1 MHFALLRPL
10 PLEGS
15 TRAVRPGFFVI
26 ALVQWAI
33 ACGGASGGAMVDVAP
48 GRAPQAET
56 PASPAEVLAATHPCG
71 NADQVHTHDLDSDK
85 PTEAFS
91 PCAKGGASDYSGLV
105 RIETIPEGIHI
116 IIQATDDDV
125 DNGVLGSDVKTRDA
139 VIVYPK
145 GRNSKEFVEVPLIKT
160 KMGYT
165 GDKIVLFDQLDKL
178 NDEGTKID
186 VAIFDHDKNDA
197 SGSEEMHLSVA
208 VSTGKSCE
216 RAIDDNP
223 QALDMTKKGGGGAD
237 LTDSQLGAPLN
248 SGQFMAGCGLAASA
262 NADLCVAVKQGK
274 PLGVSVKVSPR
285 NNQTAACIDRAAR
298 RVRFPASDKL
308 DVVHSRF

>member
-1 MHFALLRPL
+1 MHCALLRSPRV
-10 PLEGS
+10 EG
-15 TRAVRPGFFVI
+15 RIDIARLGLLVLALLAVPC
-26 ALVQWAI
+26 
-33 ACGGASGGAMVDVAP
+33 CGGTVGSASVASLP
-48 GRAPQAET
+48 AGTQA
-56 PASPAEVLAATHPCG
+56 SSAEALAATHPCG
-71 NADQVHTHDLDSDK
+71 DADKVHAHNLDSDK

-91 PCAKGGASDYSGLV
+91 PCARDGASDYSGLI
-105 RIETIPEGIHI
+105 RIETIPEGVHI

-145 GRNSKEFVEVPLIKT
+145 GRNSKESVEVPLIKT

-178 NDEGTKID
+178 NDEGTRID
-186 VAIFDHDKNDA
+186 VAIFDHDKNNA
-197 SGSEEMHLSVA
+197 NGSEEMHLSVA

-216 RAIDDNP
+216 KAMDDNP
-223 QALDMTKKGGGGAD
+223 QTVDMTKKGGGAD

-248 SGQFMAGCGLAASA
+248 AGQFMAGCGLAGNA

-274 PLGVSVKVSPR
+274 PLGVSVTVSPR
-285 NNQTAACIDRAAR
+285 NNQVAACIDRAAR

-308 DVVHSRF
+308 DVVHSHF

>member
-1 MHFALLRPL
+1 MHSRLAKPVLRG
-10 PLEGS
+10 GS
-15 TRAVRPGFFVI
+15 VRMVRLVFFLVAPWAV
-26 ALVQWAI
+26 
-33 ACGGASGGAMVDVAP
+33 ACGAGTASVAP
-48 GRAPQAET
+48 GTAPQAGIQ
-56 PASPAEVLAATHPCG
+56 AAPAEALAATHPCG
-71 NADQVHTHDLDSDK
+71 DADKVHAHDLDSDK

-105 RIETIPEGIHI
+105 RI
-116 IIQATDDDV
+116 
-125 DNGVLGSDVKTRDA
+125 VLGADVKTRDA

-145 GRNSKEFVEVPLIKT
+145 GRNSKESVEVPLIKT
-160 KMGYT
+160 KSGYT

-186 VAIFDHDKNDA
+186 VAIFDHDKNDVG
-197 SGSEEMHLSVA
+197 GSEELHLSVA

-216 RAIDDNP
+216 RAMDENP
-223 QALDMTKKGGGGAD
+223 QTLDMTKKGGDAD

-248 SGQFMAGCGLAASA
+248 SGQFMAGCGLAGNA
-262 NADLCVAVKQGK
+262 NADLCVAVKQGR
-274 PLGVSVKVSPR
+274 PLGVSVKVNPR

-308 DVVHSRF
+308 DVVHSHF